1 MADRRVT
8 LQAAQL
14 LLGED
19 LGDEAH
25 VSQHGETALV
35 GDGDSGRL
43 LPAMLQREQA
53 EVRDARYV
61 TIGGANAED
70 ATHLDG
76 HLEGLPQVVER
87 DS

>member
-14 LLGED
+14 LFGED

-25 VSQHGETALV
+25 VSQHGETTLV
-35 GDGDSGRL
+35 RDGDSGRL

-61 TIGGANAED
+61 TVWCTNAED
-70 ATHLDG
+70 AA
-76 HLEGLPQVVER
+76 HLEDHLIGPPQVVER